1 MIIMSDFYIAKE
13 DYLPGPYNV
22 TFIAGNISD
31 EVVIP
36 ILEDSTIERDENFTL
51 TIDASSLP
59 NSVSVGDPAQARVTI
74 VEDSGK

>member
-1 MIIMSDFYIAKE
+1 M
-13 DYLPGPYNV
+13 DYVPGPYNI

-31 EVVIP
+31 KVVIL

-51 TIDASSLP
+51 TINESSLP
-59 NSVSVGDPAQARVTI
+59 SSVSVGDPAQARVTI